1 MCYVSWGY
9 FWCLLCIRIVIMI
22 IIIIIQSIIMISWQ
36 MFLFLAMGIW
46 GFLLQYNCRHFAKK
60 FLQRAL
66 S

>member
-1 MCYVSWGY
+1 
-9 FWCLLCIRIVIMI
+9 MI

-46 GFLLQYNCRHFAKK
+46 GFVLQYNCRPFAKK